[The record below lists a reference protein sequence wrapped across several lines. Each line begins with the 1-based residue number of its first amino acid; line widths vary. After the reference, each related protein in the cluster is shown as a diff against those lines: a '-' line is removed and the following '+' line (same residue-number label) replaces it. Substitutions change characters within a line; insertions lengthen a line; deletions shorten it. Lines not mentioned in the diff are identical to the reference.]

1 MLHGDRLLALV
12 ESSHPTALRLLE
24 SGALETLGAYSMG
37 GKLAHPFTAHPKVC
51 PVTGE
56 MMFFGY
62 RFDAKPYCRYSVVNA
77 QGDLVRTVDVGLPRP
92 IMMHDFAVTTR
103 HSVFMDLPLLFDPK
117 GMVTSLNGGAFKL
130 DLDAPA
136 RFGVMPRHGGG
147 PDDVRWFARRSSAEH
162 LIATKAL
169 RCTATA
175 WITHCR

>member
-1 MLHGDRLLALV
+1 MGAAVVAGEGGGAEGASVLDTLLAQLGQ
-12 ESSHPTALRLLE
+12 

-103 HSVFMDLPLLFDPK
+103 HSGHSIVLKSVQNILK
-117 GMVTSLNGGAFKL
+117 YTQN
-130 DLDAPA
+130 
-136 RFGVMPRHGGG
+136 
-147 PDDVRWFARRSSAEH
+147 
-162 LIATKAL
+162 IAKSP
-169 RCTATA
+169 
-175 WITHCR
+175 